1 MKCNKKNSTFVAGF
15 SFLSPSLSHFFFKDW
30 KNKTM
35 CYQKKKKKSST
46 KITNAHGQEIHLNFQ
61 IVLGKPNL
69 VGTKM

>member
-1 MKCNKKNSTFVAGF
+1 MAGF
-15 SFLSPSLSHFFFKDW
+15 SFLSPSLSHFFL
-30 KNKTM
+30 KTERIKQ
-35 CYQKKKKKSST
+35 CAIKKKKKKSST

>member
-1 MKCNKKNSTFVAGF
+1 
-15 SFLSPSLSHFFFKDW
+15 
-30 KNKTM
+30 M
-35 CYQKKKKKSST
+35 CYQKKKKSST